1 MHTETISVFIK
12 LVQSSTKRSGGGEG
26 LVSLLKA
33 VDRLWDQIMLFFS
46 SSFQIPCKRPTE
58 YS

>member
-33 VDRLWDQIMLFFS
+33 VDRLWDQIMLVFFFFIS
-46 SSFQIPCKRPTE
+46 DSLQE
-58 YS
+58 AH